1 MTKISALTALASLH
15 LDNDSLVVVDASDT
29 TQAATGSTK
38 KSTPRVAFAGLSP
51 TLATAVVASSTATN
65 PGTASVCDGTADD
78 VQIQAAID
86 AVSTAGGGT
95 VLLRAGAY
103 TLAASLNM
111 AANVELVG
119 ESKKATLT
127 YAGVAINLADDCA
140 LKNLT
145 VEGQVNGVDAERV
158 TLDNCVFDANGQT
171 YGVFLDAGCD
181 SLSMTRCRVTGATS
195 HGMFVDDSSRGYYAG
210 NVFDTNGGM
219 GLRLYD
225 CGAAASSPN
234 AVWNPPLIIGNLFV
248 GNTTFGAG
256 FEGVHDLR
264 VTGCNFERNGD
275 GGIYIDAPIEA
286 AIVGNHIEYNNQ
298 NSNDVA
304 DVANN
309 IGGICVDLG
318 SFAAYNAAGPIGSL
332 IISNNNF
339 NGEFIG
345 VHLQWAN
352 NVAYRVAV
360 QGNEMYLPPA
370 GGSTTVTPG
379 WGVRSVGLQVNNVLD
394 VSGNVILGSSTAAL
408 NPGQRAIE
416 LLGNAAA
423 TDAKRITCRN
433 NTVIGV
439 HRGIQLQS
447 LATPTAEGNRLTD
460 CDLAFRLFDV
470 SNAYLIANVVE
481 DNNTDVS
488 TGGTVTGTTD
498 TNVAL

>member
-1 MTKISALTALASLH
+1 MPKISGLTAIEAVD
-15 LDNDSLVVVDASDT
+15 LDNDLVVMVDASDT
-29 TQAATGSTK
+29 THAGTGTTK
-38 KSTPRVAFAGLSP
+38 KATPRLVFGAVSP
-51 TLATAVVASSTATN
+51 PIATAVVAASGTTN
-65 PGTASVCDGTADD
+65 PGTATLCDGTADN

-86 AVSTAGGGT
+86 AVSAAGGGT
-95 VLLRAGAY
+95 VFLRAGAY

-145 VEGQVNGVDAERV
+145 VEGQVNGSDAERV
-158 TLDNCVFDANGQT
+158 TLDDCVFDANGQT

-219 GLRLYD
+219 GLRMYD

-332 IISNNNF
+332 IISSNNF
-339 NGEFIG
+339 NGEYIG
-345 VHLQWAN
+345 IHLQWAN
-352 NVAYRVAV
+352 NVAYRVAI
-360 QGNEMYLPPA
+360 QGNEMYLPTA
-370 GGSTTVTPG
+370 GGSTTVTAG
-379 WGVRSVGLQVNNVLD
+379 WGIRAVGLQVNNVFD
-394 VSGNVILGSSTAAL
+394 VSGNVVYGASNLVG
-408 NPGQRAIE
+408 NNQRGIE
-416 LLGNAAA
+416 LVGNAAA
-423 TDAKRITCRN
+423 TDAKRMTVRN
-433 NTVIGV
+433 NTAINL

-447 LATPTAEGNRLTD
+447 FATPTAEGNRVTD
-460 CDLAFRLFDV
+460 CDLGFRLFDV
-470 SNAYLIANVVE
+470 SDTYLISNVVE